1 VEHPVTEAVTGVD
14 LVRAQLEVAAGAPLP
29 WSQPALAQR
38 GHAIECRIYA
48 EDPSAGFIP
57 QAGRLLLYREP
68 LGPGIRVDS
77 GVVEGGEVPVMY
89 DPMLAKLIVHAE
101 TRPAAIDRARTAL
114 RQYAVLGIRTNIPFL
129 IRVLEHPA
137 FAAGEVSTAF
147 IDEHLDAL
155 MTRPAPTPA
164 VAAAAGA
171 ATGAGAA
178 AAGERPPAADP
189 WSTLKAWGR

>member
-1 VEHPVTEAVTGVD
+1 
-14 LVRAQLEVAAGAPLP
+14 VRAQLDVAAGAPLP
-29 WSQPALAQR
+29 WSQASLAQR

-68 LGPGIRVDS
+68 MGPGVRIDS

-101 TRPAAIDRARTAL
+101 SRPAAIDRARAAL
-114 RQYAVLGIRTNIPFL
+114 KQYAVLGIRTNIPFL

-137 FAAGEVSTAF
+137 FAAGDVSTAF
-147 IDEHLDAL
+147 IDEHLGAL
-155 MTRPAPTPA
+155 TTRRVPTPA
-164 VAAAAGA
+164 IAAAAAAASATTAGRSGA
-171 ATGAGAA
+171 ATG
-178 AAGERPPAADP
+178 ERPAAPDP
-189 WSTLKAWGR
+189 WSTLKEWGR